1 MPKVSVEMKE
11 QMKQDHKKMS
21 IKQMIDKY
29 GVSKATIHRAVGK
42 ENFSMKESVASV
54 NVPTTEDSSGF
65 FADVLDG
72 KVKNVEP
79 TKQNSPQ
86 PVFDEEK
93 SRNQE
98 RAMEKL
104 ADHLFSDEPVIPKP
118 KQPKGIV
125 ETLINPPKTEI
136 DTSIQ
141 DKNALIQRIILNVD
155 NFLPLFKF
163 IDNKESFI
171 KGLPNKSIL
180 ELKSLLDMMETT
192 RTTINL
198 ATQIKSTFFIASR
211 GVEIAGARFLR
222 LRTEGL
228 TDALLQQREELDMIF
243 REIAIDYAPMFK
255 VSTRPELRLG
265 ILFATT
271 LVQTD
276 NSNRIRDIMSHRQ
289 APENPEKKYDDL

>member
-42 ENFSMKESVASV
+42 ESFSIKESVASV

-65 FADVLDG
+65 LADILDG
-72 KVKNVEP
+72 KVKDKEQ

-93 SRNQE
+93 SKNQE

-125 ETLINPPKTEI
+125 ETLINPPKNEI

-171 KGLPNKSIL
+171 KGLPNKSIPD
-180 ELKSLLDMMETT
+180 LKSLLDMMETT

-255 VSTRPELRLG
+255 ITTRPELRLG

>member
-79 TKQNSPQ
+79 TKQNSPP

-93 SRNQE
+93 SKNRE

-104 ADHLFSDEPVIPKP
+104 ADHIFSDEPVIPKP